1 MSTSSN
7 GTASKTMRDVKVLN
21 LRFVKDESGN
31 SRERTEEV
39 RKLIAQMIELSHK
52 RGRPEKDDLGVS
64 DAA

>member
-1 MSTSSN
+1 MSASN
-7 GTASKTMRDVKVLN
+7 NGAASKTMRDVKVLN
-21 LRFVKDESGN
+21 LHFVKNESGS

-52 RGRPEKDDLGVS
+52 RGRPIKDDLGVS